1 MLQVSFIKCI
11 GPTNHGGATAKN
23 TRTTEFS
30 QKTANINL
38 VIWVKLHSVIELLKV
53 LSSYILGTVNL
64 PCPRVIL

>member
-1 MLQVSFIKCI
+1 MFQVSFIKCI

-53 LSSYILGTVNL
+53 LYILGTVNL
-64 PCPRVIL
+64 PRPRVIL